1 MKNNKEPRLW
11 VLGTSLKDE
20 SFNIETTDK
29 VLLFSQSSLKNLDSS
44 SISIES
50 FYSRKNFN
58 FEIDSFNN
66 GLMTLFLTCDQIL
79 KSDEISGSFYDNGFW
94 FVHKLTD
101 LFFIHS
107 LCDQIENQFSNVK
120 LIVPKDFKKL
130 SISDC
135 SLEDLNFNNLGNG
148 LEHSLQFL
156 HYGLPKSEILYCNKN
171 DKRWISFLRKLQFL
185 KRSPEILFRKI
196 KDLFSVVRV
205 FFLKASTEKTIL
217 IAQTGYDADFLL
229 RSFSKK
235 TFKTISF
242 NEILKDTL
250 SKEDLSLNTID
261 NLEIEINSFLQKFL
275 PRFSSPLKDFF
286 NSYVKNVSTYT
297 NSIEKQLK
305 SKLVSNK
312 VDALVFSG
320 GATNLVDRKSCLQA
334 NVLKIPVIFM
344 RHQGIELNF
353 IPASLLDD
361 FCDNDLTINRTQ
373 FLLNEYE
380 IESYPVQDNIKYK
393 KGGFIEFSKPLPS
406 KKEKKGILYSGGPPE
421 HFTFKNPRA
430 LITNFERFHLAS
442 KLISLTDK
450 LNLQLDIKVH
460 PIEWELSVT
469 FFRNLVKKNPLKNK
483 PKILFDGSIERIMM
497 NYELIILDIIPTRV
511 LTFALYYNLQVILYV
526 PKDYLLNETSFQD
539 LEKRIHIVR
548 DNIELEQVLQK
559 FYDGTLARKSYP
571 AFDKKYLRDLSHKE
585 FIEETFKAIVN

>member
-1 MKNNKEPRLW
+1 MKNDKEPRLW

-20 SFNIETTDK
+20 SFNIETSDK
-29 VLLFSQSSLKNLDSS
+29 VLLFSQSALNNLDSS

-58 FEIDSFNN
+58 NEIDSFND
-66 GLMTLFLTCDQIL
+66 GLRTLFLSCDQIL

-107 LCDQIENQFSNVK
+107 LCDQIESQFSNVK
-120 LIVPKDFKKL
+120 LIVPKDFEKL

-135 SLEDLNFNNLGNG
+135 SLGDLNFNNLGKG

-156 HYGLPKSEILYCNKN
+156 HYGLPKSEILYSNKN
-171 DKRWISFLRKLQFL
+171 DERWISFLRKLQFL

-196 KDLFSVVRV
+196 KDFMRVLRV
-205 FFLKASTEKTIL
+205 FFLKASTEKKIF

-242 NEILKDTL
+242 IEILKDTL
-250 SKEDLSLNTID
+250 SKEDISLNTIE
-261 NLEIEINSFLQKFL
+261 NLEIEINNFLHKFL
-275 PRFSSPLKDFF
+275 PRFSSPLKEFF
-286 NSYVKNVSTYT
+286 YSYIKNVSIYT

-305 SKLVSNK
+305 RKLISNK
-312 VDALVFSG
+312 VDVLVFSS
-320 GATNLVDRKSCLQA
+320 GATNLIERKSCLQA
-334 NVLKIPVIFM
+334 NALKIPIIFM

-353 IPASLLDD
+353 IPASFLDD
-361 FCDNDLTINRTQ
+361 FCENDLTIPRTQ
-373 FLLNEYE
+373 FLLNNYE
-380 IESYPVQDNIKYK
+380 IDSYPVQEDILYK
-393 KGGFIEFSKPLPS
+393 RAGFIEFSKFLPS
-406 KKEKKGILYSGGPPE
+406 KKKKKGILYSGGPPE

-430 LITNFERFHLAS
+430 LISNFERFNFAS

-460 PIEWELSVT
+460 PAEWKLST
-469 FFRNLVKKNPLKNK
+469 IFFKNLVKNSLLKNK
-483 PKILFDGSIERIMM
+483 PKILLDGSIERIMK
-497 NYELIILDIIPTRV
+497 NYGLIILDIIPTRV
-511 LTFALYYNLQVILYV
+511 INFALYHDMQVVLYV
-526 PKDYLLNETSFQD
+526 PKDYILNETSFRD

-548 DNIELEQVLQK
+548 SNNELEQVLQK
-559 FYDGTLARKSYP
+559 FYEGTLAKKSCP
-571 AFDKKYLRDLSHKE
+571 AFDKKYLRDLSHEE
-585 FIEETFKAIVN
+585 FIEETFKIIVS